1 MKRSAIRFILPAA
14 AAAGLVAVLT
24 RAGGS
29 HLPDREG
36 NPIGGKV
43 VKTDAEWRAQL
54 TPEQY
59 RVTRRAD
66 TEQPF
71 TGEYWDSHADGMY
84 VCVCCG
90 QPLFDSREKFDSH
103 CGWPSFWDPRDN
115 AAITLRTDRSHGM
128 ARTEVLCSR
137 CEAHLGHVF
146 DDGPPPTGLRFCIN
160 SASLL
165 LIPRE
170 AHK

>member
-1 MKRSAIRFILPAA
+1 MKRTALKVGLAA
-14 AAAGLVAVLT
+14 AAAVALAVVLT
-24 RAGGS
+24 RAATS
-29 HLPDREG
+29 HIPERDG
-36 NPIGGKV
+36 HPAGDKV

-59 RVTRRAD
+59 RVTRKAD
-66 TEQPF
+66 TERPF
-71 TGEYWDSHADGMY
+71 TGEYWDAHADGTY

-103 CGWPSFWDPRDN
+103 CGWPSFWDPREND
-115 AAITLRTDRSHGM
+115 AITLRTDRSLGM

-137 CEAHLGHVF
+137 CDAHLGHVF

-170 AHK
+170 APK